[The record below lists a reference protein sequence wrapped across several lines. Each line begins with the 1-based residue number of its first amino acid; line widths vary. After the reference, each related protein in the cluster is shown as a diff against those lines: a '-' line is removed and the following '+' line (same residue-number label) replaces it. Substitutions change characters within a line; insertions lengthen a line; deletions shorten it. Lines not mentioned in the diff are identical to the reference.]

1 MPKKTC
7 RIIHDL
13 RHFPSQWAIQTHV
26 ILPGTSTELHH
37 NNRFCCSTPLMEAA
51 QEGHLELVKYLI
63 KSQANVNAQTG
74 TGDTALTYAC
84 ENGHT
89 DVADVL
95 LQHGAEL
102 VSVPVVYTGEELAS
116 VSVTSHLGFWPVSI
130 RD

>member
-1 MPKKTC
+1 M
-7 RIIHDL
+7 
-13 RHFPSQWAIQTHV
+13 
-26 ILPGTSTELHH
+26 
-37 NNRFCCSTPLMEAA
+37 FCVGVLSVEEEEPVLSVGDNLGFLTRVCFSTPLMEAA

-63 KSQANVNAQTG
+63 KSRANVNAQTG

-102 VSVPVVYTGEELAS
+102 VSTHVLLLIAHVLVLNTRVLLLVHIY
-116 VSVTSHLGFWPVSI
+116 VCV
-130 RD
+130 

>member
-1 MPKKTC
+1 
-7 RIIHDL
+7 
-13 RHFPSQWAIQTHV
+13 
-26 ILPGTSTELHH
+26 
-37 NNRFCCSTPLMEAA
+37 MEAA

-89 DVADVL
+89 DVADEL

-102 VSVPVVYTGEELAS
+102 VSTTCFSVCYNSKALTCLSVCYSISFLYYPVYLPHQAKAISHATSLA
-116 VSVTSHLGFWPVSI
+116 LGYRTYLAVISQVKSLSLSLWCG
-130 RD
+130 

>member
-1 MPKKTC
+1 
-7 RIIHDL
+7 
-13 RHFPSQWAIQTHV
+13 
-26 ILPGTSTELHH
+26 
-37 NNRFCCSTPLMEAA
+37 MEAA

-95 LQHGAEL
+95 LQHGAQL
-102 VSVPVVYTGEELAS
+102 VSVRDSSYIRMPARTG
-116 VSVTSHLGFWPVSI
+116 TRTWPTCYCSTAPSW
-130 RD
+130 